1 MDETLNLQ
9 TRKPELCDE
18 VRGQLSAYMLREL
31 GDKQSRLVHE
41 HLRLC
46 ESCRVEASS
55 FEQIA
60 ALLRAHDGSGQ
71 ESEHLSEKRMAR
83 IRFTALH
90 PVWDWVYYRH
100 RFVSVGCAIV
110 LVLLVILLLRDAML
124 FREPDYEGSIPIWRM
139 FRSGRLPELVEEAAR
154 ARDLREAAQ
163 EGTGA
168 VPEGGAEAQP

>member
-1 MDETLNLQ
+1 MDEKFNMHAKKLD
-9 TRKPELCDE
+9 LCDE

-46 ESCRVEASS
+46 EACREEASRY
-55 FEQIA
+55 ETMA
-60 ALLRAHDGSGQ
+60 ALLRAHDGGGQ
-71 ESEHLSEKRMAR
+71 ESERLSEKRMAR

-100 RFVSVGCAIV
+100 RFVSVGCAIM

-124 FREPDYEGSIPIWRM
+124 FREPDFEGSIPIWRM
-139 FRSGRLPELVEEAAR
+139 FRSGRLPELVEDAAR

-163 EGTGA
+163 EGPGA
-168 VPEGGAEAQP
+168 VPGGGAEVQP